1 MMHRITLRYGFLS
14 ALLLLISFGLSWM
27 LFGTRLDY
35 RTAEVLGYLSILVAL
50 SLIFFGM
57 KAYRDQAMDG
67 QLSFGQGFRAG
78 LFILLLPSLGI
89 FFFTVIYFYLAG
101 DRFFEY
107 MEAQLPP
114 EQWAQYEAARE
125 WFVNPWFQGAVMLG
139 TVLALGLVVVLVSAM
154 ILRRRQAAA
163 RT

>member
-1 MMHRITLRYGFLS
+1 
-14 ALLLLISFGLSWM
+14 
-27 LFGTRLDY
+27 
-35 RTAEVLGYLSILVAL
+35 
-50 SLIFFGM
+50 
-57 KAYRDQAMDG
+57 
-67 QLSFGQGFRAG
+67 
-78 LFILLLPSLGI
+78 
-89 FFFTVIYFYLAG
+89 
-101 DRFFEY
+101 